1 MSVTESIRNI
11 KSMQDIGVEKARL
24 RYESLIAEKSLADTL
39 QASEKV
45 FTFFSFFRYAAD
57 MMRIGYNMFVS
68 MYQVFDRL
76 FGRYTRKKSKD
87 TEEAKT
93 INY

>member
-11 KSMQDIGVEKARL
+11 KSMQDIRVEKARL
-24 RYESLIAEKSLADTL
+24 RYESLMAEKSLADTL

-45 FTFFSFFRYAAD
+45 FTFFSFFRYSVD
-57 MMRIGYNMFVS
+57 MMRTGYNMFVS

-76 FGRYTRKKSKD
+76 FGRFVRKKSKAA
-87 TEEAKT
+87 EEAET
-93 INY
+93 VNY